1 MFSTIQKKI
10 LPEMPIN
17 KGFAHFIH
25 IKVPILAILC
35 PFYSFFKIDL
45 KAIN

>member
-10 LPEMPIN
+10 LLEMPIN

-25 IKVPILAILC
+25 IKVPILAIL
-35 PFYSFFKIDL
+35 
-45 KAIN
+45 